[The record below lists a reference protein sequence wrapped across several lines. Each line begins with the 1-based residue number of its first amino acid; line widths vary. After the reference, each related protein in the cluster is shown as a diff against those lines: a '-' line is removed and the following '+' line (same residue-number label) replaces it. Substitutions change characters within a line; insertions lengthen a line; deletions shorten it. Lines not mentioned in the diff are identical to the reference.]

1 MRKRKKSESNI
12 IDLGEAREKRRQ
24 KRELELNKKN
34 KKIAKPKRIKEKRSK
49 GEIVRNNRIRYF
61 IFFCSLFI
69 LFFLGVSMVSIVD
82 LKMQENKA
90 IALQEQLKNEKTNLQ
105 RELTLINTPE
115 YIEQQARKQLKM
127 IKPGELLYVFPKIE
141 ESTGSEGTASPE
153 TTNSGGTVVKAN

>member
-1 MRKRKKSESNI
+1 MRKRKKNEGNI
-12 IDLGEAREKRRQ
+12 IDIGEAREKRRQ
-24 KRELELNKKN
+24 KREHELNKKN
-34 KKIAKPKRIKEKRSK
+34 KRVTKPKRIKEKRSK
-49 GEIVRNNRIRYF
+49 GEIVRNNRIRYL

-90 IALQEQLKNEKTNLQ
+90 VALQEQLKNEKTNLQ
-105 RELTLINTPE
+105 HELTLINTPE
-115 YIEQQARKQLKM
+115 YIEQQARMQLKM

-141 ESTGSEGTASPE
+141 EATGSEGTASPE